1 MRRLIHQSSGSL
13 IFPAECQ
20 QGTLFRTD
28 MDDFALERNVISDAE
43 LADLLSDCTDG
54 SCPTSPDHNED
65 YAAYDLDIPFA
76 LPVKTEAID
85 DVFRQSS
92 GLPLFGADDGT
103 GGPDFVKRMKRDAST
118 TVSSSGSP
126 TAPRGSA
133 AAAVPAVADA
143 TAATPG
149 TFFAVAGAAAVGV
162 STAAANGTGIVAVGT
177 GTASPSSPT
186 VDAAAGIAAATAIS
200 DDDGNACGDGDG
212 GSSSSNSGTPQRGV
226 KRGADGEG
234 ALQYKYPDLNEPG
247 ISAEE
252 LKRRRRETRLM
263 KNRESANRSRLRR
276 KKNMDSLEIDNGQ
289 LQTQLRASRCQISAL
304 RELCTIMQRTLTSH
318 GIQIELPDDLQA
330 RLAAAH
336 AGSADASKAAP
347 PAMVPI
353 APAPVPAAPALISP
367 PSSPMSTDT
376 HFFDGEE
383 MVFRNAPMS
392 QREAARTTL
401 LQQRA
406 SARSA
411 DAAQSMGATVP
422 KSRGGPVPLQLLVL
436 ALALGAAACCCGG
449 AKLLAAGAEE
459 VHPMG
464 FFARVAEA
472 VVANIITLVVTL
484 LAAVVIGRKAL
495 AR

>member
-1 MRRLIHQSSGSL
+1 
-13 IFPAECQ
+13 
-20 QGTLFRTD
+20 

-85 DVFRQSS
+85 DDFRQSS

-103 GGPDFVKRMKRDAST
+103 GGPDFFKRLKRDAST
-118 TVSSSGSP
+118 APSSSGSP
-126 TAPRGSA
+126 AAPRGSA
-133 AAAVPAVADA
+133 AAVVPAMTDV

-149 TFFAVAGAAAVGV
+149 TSFGTSFAAAGAAAEGA
-162 STAAANGTGIVAVGT
+162 STAAATGGASGASGASTGIVAVGT

-186 VDAAAGIAAATAIS
+186 VDAAAGIAAATAAS
-200 DDDGNACGDGDG
+200 DDDGNAGGDG
-212 GSSSSNSGTPQRGV
+212 GGGNSSSNSGTPQRGV

-234 ALQYKYPDLNEPG
+234 TLQYKYPDLNEPG

-276 KKNMDSLEIDNGQ
+276 KKNLDSLEIENGQ
-289 LQTQLRASRCQISAL
+289 LQTQLRASCGQISAL

-318 GIQIELPDDLQA
+318 GIPVELPADLQA
-330 RLAAAH
+330 QLAAAH
-336 AGSADASKAAP
+336 ADSAAAAKAAP
-347 PAMVPI
+347 AMVVPV
-353 APAPVPAAPALISP
+353 APAPVPAAPALVSP

-376 HFFDGEE
+376 HYFDEE
-383 MVFRNAPMS
+383 ETVFRNAPMS
-392 QREAARTTL
+392 QREAARAAL

-411 DAAQSMGATVP
+411 DAAQSMGATVLP
-422 KSRGGPVPLQLLVL
+422 KSPGGPALSHAPLPLPLLVL
-436 ALALGAAACCCGG
+436 AFALALGAAACCCGG
-449 AKLLAAGAEE
+449 VKLLAAGAEV